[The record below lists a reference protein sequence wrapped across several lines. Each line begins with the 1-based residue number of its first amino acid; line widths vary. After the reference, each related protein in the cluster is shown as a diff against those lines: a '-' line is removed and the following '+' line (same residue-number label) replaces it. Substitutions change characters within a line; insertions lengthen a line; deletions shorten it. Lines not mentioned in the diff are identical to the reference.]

1 MRQNR
6 ILLVTDA
13 WHPQINGVVRT
24 MEKMA
29 EELKKMGQEIFFITP
44 QDYRTI
50 PCPTYPEIRL
60 SINAYPKVYRKI
72 REINPNVVH
81 IATEGPLGFFARGY
95 CIDHKIHF
103 TTSYHTKFPE
113 YIKQRFKIPLKITYA
128 YLRFFHKRAAKI
140 LVTTPTMV
148 KELSSRGFK
157 NLVVWAR
164 GVDHS
169 VFSNTPKKKLSY
181 KSPIFIYVG
190 RVAIEKNIKTFLNL
204 KLEGS
209 KIVIGDGPQLNE
221 LKKKYTEINFLGAM
235 NEKEI
240 AAYLAAS
247 DVFVFPSKT
256 DTFGI
261 VIIEALAAGVPVA
274 AYPVPGP
281 IDILQGTSV
290 DCLDED
296 LSISIKKALKINRE
310 DCKKVSEKYT
320 WENCA
325 KIFLDSIIPNF

>member
-1 MRQNR
+1 
-6 ILLVTDA
+6 
-13 WHPQINGVVRT
+13 
-24 MEKMA
+24 
-29 EELKKMGQEIFFITP
+29 
-44 QDYRTI
+44 
-50 PCPTYPEIRL
+50 
-60 SINAYPKVYRKI
+60 
-72 REINPNVVH
+72 
-81 IATEGPLGFFARGY
+81 
-95 CIDHKIHF
+95 
-103 TTSYHTKFPE
+103 
-113 YIKQRFKIPLKITYA
+113 
-128 YLRFFHKRAAKI
+128 
-140 LVTTPTMV
+140 
-148 KELSSRGFK
+148 
-157 NLVVWAR
+157 
-164 GVDHS
+164 
-169 VFSNTPKKKLSY
+169 
-181 KSPIFIYVG
+181 
-190 RVAIEKNIKTFLNL
+190 
-204 KLEGS
+204 
-209 KIVIGDGPQLNE
+209 
-221 LKKKYTEINFLGAM
+221 M